1 MASFLNFAG
10 RGRNASHM
18 AIWMAIQGVTPHL
31 DRTIFQDF
39 EEAPV
44 PMPAN
49 IAVYS
54 GLVIGLAYGAVGL
67 LSGFCLLSSL
77 RGWWASGD
85 SRLIRTY
92 ALALGVAIAA
102 VQLLAAS
109 GVVDLGKSIY
119 LQPSFSAPLMLLGGV
134 LFGYGMA
141 LANGCGS
148 RALVLLGRGN
158 LRSLVVVLVLGIAAQ
173 MTLKGLIAPTRV
185 AVLQWT
191 QIAPS
196 VISLPALLAEFGL
209 NETVARMLAASAISG
224 ALIIFAFAHAPFLRS
239 RGQIAAGLAVGL
251 LVTAGWFATG
261 YLGADD
267 FNPTPVTSLT
277 FIAPVADTIQYV
289 MLSTGLTLNFG
300 IMMVVGVLAG
310 SLATALATGRFH
322 WEGYSSP
329 RHMLRS
335 IGGAALMGCG
345 GAMAYGC
352 SIGQGLTGIS
362 TLALASFVA
371 VAGILL
377 GSALGLRGML
387 RVQPLVSTQD
397 ARSGPVS

>member
-1 MASFLNFAG
+1 
-10 RGRNASHM
+10 
-18 AIWMAIQGVTPHL
+18 
-31 DRTIFQDF
+31 
-39 EEAPV
+39 V
-44 PMPAN
+44 PSSVD
-49 IAVYS
+49 IAVWS

-67 LSGFCLLSSL
+67 LSGFCLLSGL

-85 SRLIRTY
+85 TRLIRTY
-92 ALALGVAIAA
+92 ALALGTAVAAA
-102 VQLLAAS
+102 QLLAAS
-109 GVVDLGKSIY
+109 GMVDLGRSIY
-119 LQPSFSAPLMLLGGV
+119 LQPSFSAPLMLFGGA

-173 MTLKGLIAPTRV
+173 MTLKGLIAPARV
-185 AVLQWT
+185 AALQWT
-191 QIAPS
+191 QVSPS
-196 VISLPALLAEFGL
+196 VTSLPALLSKFGL
-209 NETVARMLAASAISG
+209 SETFARMLAASAISG
-224 ALIIFAFAHAPFLRS
+224 ALILFAFVHAPFQRS
-239 RGQIAAGLAVGL
+239 KGQIAAGLAVGL
-251 LVTAGWFATG
+251 LVTAGWFCTG

-267 FNPTPVTSLT
+267 FNPAPVTSLT
-277 FIAPVADTIQYV
+277 FIAPIADSVQYI

-300 IMMVVGVLAG
+300 IMMVAGVFAG
-310 SLATALATGRFH
+310 SLVTALATGRFH
-322 WEGYSSP
+322 LEGFSSP

-335 IGGAALMGCG
+335 LGGAALMGAG

-352 SIGQGLTGIS
+352 SIGQGLTGLS

-387 RVQPLVSTQD
+387 REQPSVA
-397 ARSGPVS
+397 ARTRGQAP